1 MLKLLKYLFVMT
13 LLLVSIL
20 YVFVVKMVSELPD
33 TRSRMKQFKYL
44 GMREGLDRKILAFEN
59 NVMTIMPLVLAIVA
73 SFSYIFITLK
83 VRYFTKIEQ
92 QEFWQYEVWIIG
104 VYTIINLIVAFIIG
118 RVMIC
123 LGNREE

>member
-1 MLKLLKYLFVMT
+1 
-13 LLLVSIL
+13 
-20 YVFVVKMVSELPD
+20 MVSELPD

-44 GMREGLDRKILAFEN
+44 GMRERVDRKILAFEN

-73 SFSYIFITLK
+73 SILYIFITLK
-83 VRYFTKIEQ
+83 VRYFTKIEK
-92 QEFWQYEVWIIG
+92 QEFWQYEIWIIG

>member
-1 MLKLLKYLFVMT
+1 MLKLLEYLFVMI
-13 LLLVSIL
+13 LLLISIL
-20 YVFVVKMVSELPD
+20 YVFIVKMVSELPD

-44 GMREGLDRKILAFEN
+44 GMRERLDRKVLAFEN

-73 SFSYIFITLK
+73 SILHIFITLK

-92 QEFWQYEVWIIG
+92 QEFWQYEIWIIG
-104 VYTIINLIVAFIIG
+104 VYTIVNLIAAFIIG
-118 RVMIC
+118 RVMIR